1 MIQINNI
8 TKVYSK
14 KVKAVDQLT
23 LTIPDGKIVGF
34 IGPNGAGKTTA
45 IKMMCGILKP
55 DTGNV
60 LLNSFDITK
69 EPLEAKKQFGYV
81 ADEADIFLRLKGIEY
96 LNLMGDIYEVEPS
109 IRIERIQ
116 KYAQQFGMSDALND
130 KILSYSHGMR
140 QKIVLM
146 GAILHQPS
154 IWILDEPLTGLDPQ
168 SSFELK
174 EMMRDHVRNNKT
186 VFFSTHVLEVA
197 EKLCD
202 YVIIINF
209 GKVLYEG
216 TLQDLKDRYPDQS
229 LEAIFLEVTQ
239 SE

>member
-60 LLNSFDITK
+60 LLNGFDITK

-81 ADEADIFLRLKGIEY
+81 ADEADIF
-96 LNLMGDIYEVEPS
+96 
-109 IRIERIQ
+109 
-116 KYAQQFGMSDALND
+116 
-130 KILSYSHGMR
+130 
-140 QKIVLM
+140 
-146 GAILHQPS
+146 
-154 IWILDEPLTGLDPQ
+154 
-168 SSFELK
+168 
-174 EMMRDHVRNNKT
+174 
-186 VFFSTHVLEVA
+186 
-197 EKLCD
+197 
-202 YVIIINF
+202 YV
-209 GKVLYEG
+209 
-216 TLQDLKDRYPDQS
+216 
-229 LEAIFLEVTQ
+229 
-239 SE
+239 

>member
-130 KILSYSHGMR
+130 KILSYSHGM
-140 QKIVLM
+140 
-146 GAILHQPS
+146 
-154 IWILDEPLTGLDPQ
+154 
-168 SSFELK
+168 
-174 EMMRDHVRNNKT
+174 
-186 VFFSTHVLEVA
+186 
-197 EKLCD
+197 
-202 YVIIINF
+202 
-209 GKVLYEG
+209 
-216 TLQDLKDRYPDQS
+216 
-229 LEAIFLEVTQ
+229 
-239 SE
+239 